1 MKLSLPRFRR
11 LRRGYTLLELSIG
24 MMMGIIVSVM
34 LLAVFNQQLAFLKI
48 FNAQSFLTTEA
59 PIINNYVGRVIGAA
73 EGYRLYTN
81 VLSLTSGGAPVLTES
96 TALMLRFKEP
106 NGTFRASVLTFENP
120 GPGQGWGLYYRRVT
134 TTGTITDPE
143 WALSKK
149 PTDVKFSVV
158 DGILRVKITGP
169 AGEEITYSGSQQL

>member
-11 LRRGYTLLELSIG
+11 LRAGYTLLELSIA
-24 MMMGIIVSVM
+24 MMMGIAISVM

-59 PIINNYVGRVIGAA
+59 PIINNYVARVVGSA
-73 EGYRLYTN
+73 EGYRLYSS
-81 VLSLTSGGAPVLTES
+81 VASLTSGGTPVLTDAP
-96 TALMLRFKEP
+96 ALLLRFKEP
-106 NGTFRASVLTFENP
+106 DGTFRASVLTFENP
-120 GPGQGWGLYYRRVT
+120 GTGLGLYYRRVT
-134 TTGTITDPE
+134 TSGTITSPE
-143 WALSKK
+143 WVLSKK